1 MSGPYSIRKFILFPI
16 PPTSPR
22 PLCYTVAMG
31 VNSMDKTADDWR
43 RFAQTG
49 SIYDY
54 LTYKNQQNTAR
65 EDVYAGGNNGPCAA
79 AGQGGRGRPDPDD
92 PDA

>member
-31 VNSMDKTADDWR
+31 VNGMDKR
-43 RFAQTG
+43 RTTG
-49 SIYDY
+49 GA
-54 LTYKNQQNTAR
+54 LRRQ
-65 EDVYAGGNNGPCAA
+65 AA
-79 AGQGGRGRPDPDD
+79 FTTI
-92 PDA
+92 